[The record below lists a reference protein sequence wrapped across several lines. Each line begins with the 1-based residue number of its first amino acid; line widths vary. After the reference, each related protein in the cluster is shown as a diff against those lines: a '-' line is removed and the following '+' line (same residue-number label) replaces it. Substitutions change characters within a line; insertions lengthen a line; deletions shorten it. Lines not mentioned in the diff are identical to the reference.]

1 MQIQFMWY
9 IIYWQSYTIYI
20 LYLCLGL
27 YRKTKQNIIYIQK
40 QERLKNKFSKTFIRI
55 CEH

>member
-9 IIYWQSYTIYI
+9 IIYCQSYTIYI

-27 YRKTKQNIIYIQK
+27 YRKTKQNKIYIQK
-40 QERLKNKFSKTFIRI
+40 QERLKN
-55 CEH
+55 